1 VLIRPGARST
11 ARRAELLRER
21 AAEPGVEM
29 LPVGQLLREAI
40 EARRRAKK
48 RQEYALRC
56 EQAAAAL

>member
-1 VLIRPGARST
+1 
-11 ARRAELLRER
+11 
-21 AAEPGVEM
+21 M